1 MTKQTVT
8 CNTFT
13 IERTLA
19 APPDRV
25 FGAFAD
31 ASQKARWLAPLDDE
45 APGDV
50 FAHAEFDF
58 KVGGHE
64 RFSFVE
70 VDGRTMR
77 YDATFYDIVPMQR
90 IVYSYEM
97 YSNDSRISISVASI
111 QFLQGDRST
120 ILVWTEQGAF
130 LDGLDTSEQR
140 EGGTSWM
147 TDNLA
152 EYLDARGSSDLL
164 GERSQNGIR

>member
-1 MTKQTVT
+1 MTEQTVT
-8 CNTFT
+8 CNTFR

-19 APPDRV
+19 ASPDRA
-25 FGAFAD
+25 FGAFAN
-31 ASQKARWLAPLDDE
+31 ASQKAQWLAPLDDE
-45 APGDV
+45 AGGDV

-70 VDGRTMR
+70 ADGRTMR
-77 YDATFYDIVPMQR
+77 YDATFYDIVPGQR

-97 YSNDSRISISVASI
+97 YSNESRISISVASI
-111 QFLQGDRST
+111 QFLKTDST
-120 ILVWTEQGAF
+120 TTLVWTEQGAF

-140 EGGTSWM
+140 EGGTSWL

-152 EYLDARGSSDLL
+152 EYLDAGGSSD
-164 GERSQNGIR
+164 SN